1 MINDKGIVKVSPDIE
16 FINDWRDYNGQ
27 YQIERYVSSGRVI
40 INKMVTG
47 CGFTT
52 YCLRNDYD
60 TILIAPRLRLIQD
73 KLEQEI
79 KNGVNECY
87 YFNREK
93 DGKGNQLK
101 SINDLQTEFQ
111 SYKWVRKCNS
121 RPKPL
126 KILVTYDSFCRLAD
140 MLESDFGIDISKTF
154 KIVIDESHSLIKD
167 VKLKEFHNK
176 CVLSQFIA
184 RLFNYDNLL
193 FISATP
199 IIHYVGCIPE
209 FQNNSV
215 DYYELEWSNVTKVI
229 QKPYRCKSAK
239 DAFDQ
244 IYRHYRGNNGCF
256 DAKYNVGAYS
266 IEAVIF
272 LNSVKDIASILNKYI
287 AKKKFINVA
296 DVTIICADN
305 KENQA
310 LLHKIDKGLNIIKS
324 IPKNGDPHTTW
335 TFVTRTAFEG
345 VDFYS
350 PCASTYV
357 IANYYIPSLSLDIA
371 SDIPQI
377 IGRQRRKDNLF
388 RDTIHIYYVNN
399 INVIDNNE
407 FVKMQNEKMQASL
420 NQIGLYNNVNPSYQ
434 ATAFSNLVK
443 IISADPNSLYV
454 TTVNGV
460 PEINHLLIISEQYCR
475 DILKNQVNLFVLSS
489 NTAGTIYRMEIQQ
502 LKIDLVNVSSC
513 WVSEERMRII
523 AGYFQRY
530 PSLID
535 EIFEMLRNEGYN
547 QLGYYFSQLPVDRM
561 QANGYR
567 MANMDKEIAI
577 RNQTQDIGS
586 IVASAFVK
594 GQVYSKAEVK
604 ETLQNIYDRLELK
617 KTAKA
622 TDLSNYIPCSSTKK
636 GGLKAIKII

>member
-1 MINDKGIVKVSPDIE
+1 MINNKGIVKVSPGIE
-16 FINDWRDYNGQ
+16 FINDWRDHNGQ
-27 YQIERYVSSGRVI
+27 SGIDRYVSSGRVI

-52 YCLRNDYD
+52 YCLRNGYN

-93 DGKGNQLK
+93 DGKGNPLK
-101 SINDLQTEFQ
+101 SINDLQNEFQ

-209 FQNNSV
+209 FQANDV
-215 DYYELEWSNVTKVI
+215 DYYELEWSGVTKVI

-244 IYRHYRGNNGCF
+244 IYHHYINNGCF
-256 DAKYNVGAYS
+256 DARYNVGAYS
-266 IEAVIF
+266 TEAVIF

-287 AKKKFINVA
+287 AKKKLINVA

-310 LLHKIDKGLNIIKS
+310 VLHKIDKGLDIIKS

-399 INVIDNNE
+399 INVVDNNE
-407 FVKMQNEKMQASL
+407 FVKIQNEKMQASL
-420 NQIGLYNNVNPSYQ
+420 NQIGLYNDAKPSYK

-460 PEINHLLIISEQYCR
+460 PEINNLLIISEQYCR
-475 DILKNQVNLFVLSS
+475 DILKNQVNLFVLLP
-489 NTAGTIYRMEIQQ
+489 NTSRSIYRMEIRQ
-502 LKIDLVNVSSC
+502 LKTELANVSSY

-523 AGYFQRY
+523 ADYFQKY
-530 PSLID
+530 PSLRN
-535 EIFEMLRNEGYN
+535 EIFDMLRNEGYN
-547 QLGYYFSQLPVDRM
+547 QLGYYFSQLPIDRM

-567 MANMDKEIAI
+567 MANMDKEIEI
-577 RNQTQDIGS
+577 RNQTPNIGP

-604 ETLQNIYDRLELK
+604 ETLQDIYDRFGLG

-622 TDLSNYIPCSSTKK
+622 TDLSNYLAWKDAKK
-636 GGLKAIKII
+636 NGLKAIRVI

>member
-1 MINDKGIVKVSPDIE
+1 MINDKGIVKVSPGIE
-16 FINDWRDYNGQ
+16 FINDWRDHNGQ

-73 KLEQEI
+73 KLEQAN
-79 KNGVNECY
+79 KNSQECY

-93 DGKGNQLK
+93 DSKGNPLK
-101 SINDLQTEFQ
+101 TIDDLQNEFQ
-111 SYKWVRKCNS
+111 SYKWARN
-121 RPKPL
+121 RIGKPL

-140 MLESDFGIDISKTF
+140 MLELAFSYNISKTF
-154 KIVIDESHSLIKD
+154 KIAIDESHSLIKD

-215 DYYELEWSNVTKVI
+215 DYYLLEWSNVTKVI

-266 IEAVIF
+266 TEAVIF
-272 LNSVKDIASILNKYI
+272 LNSVKDITSILTKYI
-287 AKKKFINVA
+287 SKNKLINVA
-296 DVTIICADN
+296 NVTIICADN

-310 LLHKIDKGLNIIKS
+310 QLHKIDKGLNIIKS
-324 IPKNGDPHTTW
+324 IPKDGDPHTTW

-399 INVIDNNE
+399 INVVDNNE

-454 TTVNGV
+454 TTANGV
-460 PEINHLLIISEQYCR
+460 PEINNLLIISEQYCR
-475 DILKNQVNLFVLSS
+475 DILKNQVNLFVLSP
-489 NTAGTIYRMEIQQ
+489 NTSRSIYRMEIQQ
-502 LKIDLVNVSSC
+502 LKTELANVSSC

-523 AGYFQRY
+523 ADYMQKYR
-530 PSLID
+530 SLIN

-547 QLGYYFSQLPVDRM
+547 QLGYYFSQLPIDRM
-561 QANGYR
+561 QANGFR
-567 MANMDKEIAI
+567 MTNMDKEIAI

-586 IVASAFVK
+586 IVASVFVK
-594 GQVYSKAEVK
+594 GQVYSKKEVK
-604 ETLQNIYDRLELK
+604 ETLQDIYDRLGLK

-622 TDLSNYIPCSSTKK
+622 TDLGSYINYVPAKK
-636 GGLKAIKII
+636 DGLKAIRIL

>member
-16 FINDWRDYNGQ
+16 FINDWRDHNGQ
-27 YQIERYVSSGRVI
+27 YQIDRYVSSGRVI

-52 YCLRNDYD
+52 YCLCNGYD

-73 KLEQEI
+73 KLEQAN
-79 KNGVNECY
+79 KNSQECY

-93 DGKGNQLK
+93 DSKGNPLK
-101 SINDLQTEFQ
+101 SIDDLQNEFQ
-111 SYKWVRKCNS
+111 TYKWARN
-121 RPKPL
+121 RIGNPL

-140 MLESDFGIDISKTF
+140 MLEKDFGIDISKTF
-154 KIVIDESHSLIKD
+154 KIAIDESHSLIKD

-209 FQNNSV
+209 FQSNSV

-256 DAKYNVGAYS
+256 DAKYNVGVYS
-266 IEAVIF
+266 TEAVIF
-272 LNSVKDIASILNKYI
+272 LNSVKDITSILSKYI
-287 AKKKFINVA
+287 AKKKLINVA

-310 LLHKIDKGLNIIKS
+310 QLHKVDKGLNIIKS
-324 IPKNGDPHTTW
+324 IPKYGDPHTTW

-399 INVIDNNE
+399 INVVDNNE
-407 FVKMQNEKMQASL
+407 YNRIQRQKIQDSNDQIRIWQSLPEELRGTALKNLITVIEK
-420 NQIGLYNNVNPSYQ
+420 
-434 ATAFSNLVK
+434 
-443 IISADPNSLYV
+443 DPNGFYV
-454 TTVNGV
+454 TTSNGY
-460 PEINHLLIISEQYCR
+460 PEFNQLIKVSEDYCR
-475 DILKNQVNLFVLSS
+475 DILKNQVGLFVIMS
-489 NTAGTIYRMEIQQ
+489 NTSGTIYRMEIQQ
-502 LKIDLVNVSSC
+502 LKIDLANVSSC

-523 AGYFQRY
+523 ADYMQKYR
-530 PSLID
+530 SLIN

-547 QLGYYFSQLPVDRM
+547 QLGYYFSQLPIDRM
-561 QANGYR
+561 QANGFR

-594 GQVYSKAEVK
+594 GQVYSKQEVK
-604 ETLQNIYDRLELK
+604 ETLQDIYDRLELK

-622 TDLSNYIPCSSTKK
+622 TDLSNYIAWKDAKK
-636 GGLKAIKII
+636 DGLRAMRIL

>member
-16 FINDWRDYNGQ
+16 FINDWRDHNGQ

-93 DGKGNQLK
+93 DGKGNPLK
-101 SINDLQTEFQ
+101 SINDLQNEFQ

-140 MLESDFGIDISKTF
+140 MLEVVFGIDISKTF
-154 KIVIDESHSLIKD
+154 KIAIDESHSLIKD

-209 FQNNSV
+209 FQANNV
-215 DYYELEWSNVTKVI
+215 DYYELEWSGVTKVI
-229 QKPYRCKSAK
+229 QKPYKCKSAK

-244 IYRHYRGNNGCF
+244 IYCHYTNNGCF
-256 DAKYNVGAYS
+256 DAQYNVGAYS
-266 IEAVIF
+266 TEAVIF

-287 AKKKFINVA
+287 AKKKLINVA

-310 LLHKIDKGLNIIKS
+310 VLHKIDKGLNIIKS

-357 IANYYIPSLSLDIA
+357 IANYDIPSLSLDIA

-399 INVIDNNE
+399 INVVDNNE
-407 FVKMQNEKMQASL
+407 FVKIQNEKMQASL
-420 NQIGLYNNVNPSYQ
+420 NQIGLYNNVNPSYK

-454 TTVNGV
+454 TTANGV
-460 PEINHLLIISEQYCR
+460 PEINNLLIISEQYCR
-475 DILKNQVNLFVLSS
+475 DILKNQVGLFVITQNAS
-489 NTAGTIYRMEIQQ
+489 GTIYRMEIQQ
-502 LKIDLVNVSSC
+502 LKMDLANVSSC

-523 AGYFQRY
+523 ADYMQKYR
-530 PSLID
+530 SLIN

-547 QLGYYFSQLPVDRM
+547 QLGYYFSQLPIDRM

-577 RNQTQDIGS
+577 RNQTPNIGQ

-594 GQVYSKAEVK
+594 GQVYSKKEVK
-604 ETLQNIYDRLELK
+604 ETLQGIYDRFGHG

-622 TDLSNYIPCSSTKK
+622 TDLSNYLAWKDAKK
-636 GGLKAIKII
+636 NGLKAMRIQ

>member
-1 MINDKGIVKVSPDIE
+1 MINNKGIVKVSPGIE
-16 FINDWRDYNGQ
+16 YINAWRDHSGQ
-27 YQIERYVSSGRVI
+27 YQIDRYVSSGRVI

-93 DGKGNQLK
+93 DSKGNPLK
-101 SINDLQTEFQ
+101 TIDDLQNEFQ
-111 SYKWVRKCNS
+111 SYKWARN
-121 RPKPL
+121 RIGKPL

-140 MLESDFGIDISKTF
+140 MLELAFSYNISKTF
-154 KIVIDESHSLIKD
+154 KIAIDESHSLIKD

-266 IEAVIF
+266 TEAVIF
-272 LNSVKDIASILNKYI
+272 LNSVKDITSILTKYI
-287 AKKKFINVA
+287 SKNKLINVA

-310 LLHKIDKGLNIIKS
+310 QLHKIDKGLDIIKS
-324 IPKNGDPHTTW
+324 IPKYGELHTRW

-399 INVIDNNE
+399 INVVDDNEYNRNQWQKIQE
-407 FVKMQNEKMQASL
+407 SN
-420 NQIGLYNNVNPSYQ
+420 NQIRLWQTSQDDLKG
-434 ATAFSNLVK
+434 TALKNLITVIEK
-443 IISADPNSLYV
+443 DPNALYV
-454 TTVNGV
+454 TTTNGY
-460 PEINHLLIISEQYCR
+460 PEFNQLVKVSEDYCR

-489 NTAGTIYRMEIQQ
+489 NTSGTIYRMEIQQ
-502 LKIDLVNVSSC
+502 LKTDLANISSC

-523 AGYFQRY
+523 ANYFQKY
-530 PSLID
+530 PSLSN
-535 EIFEMLRNEGYN
+535 EIFDMLRNEGYN
-547 QLGYYFSQLPVDRM
+547 QLGYYFSQLPIDRI

-567 MANMDKEIAI
+567 MSNMDKEIAI
-577 RNQTQDIGS
+577 RYQTSNIGS
-586 IVASAFVK
+586 VLTSTFIS
-594 GQVYSKAEVK
+594 GQVYSKKEVK
-604 ETLQNIYDRLELK
+604 ETLQDIYDRFGLK

-622 TDLSNYIPCSSTKK
+622 TDLSNFLAWKDAKK
-636 GGLKAIKII
+636 DGLKAMRIL

>member
-16 FINDWRDYNGQ
+16 FINDWRDHNGQ

-93 DGKGNQLK
+93 DGKGNPLK
-101 SINDLQTEFQ
+101 SINDLQNEFQ
-111 SYKWVRKCNS
+111 SYKWVRKCNCK
-121 RPKPL
+121 PKPL

-140 MLESDFGIDISKTF
+140 MLENDFGYNISKTF
-154 KIVIDESHSLIKD
+154 KIAIDESHSLIKD

-215 DYYELEWSNVTKVI
+215 DYYQLEWSNVTKVI

-244 IYRHYRGNNGCF
+244 IYRHYISNNGCF

-272 LNSVKDIASILNKYI
+272 LNSVKDIASILTTYI
-287 AKKKFINVA
+287 AKKKFIQVSQ
-296 DVTIICADN
+296 V
-305 KENQA
+305 EN
-310 LLHKIDKGLNIIKS
+310 
-324 IPKNGDPHTTW
+324 
-335 TFVTRTAFEG
+335 
-345 VDFYS
+345 
-350 PCASTYV
+350 
-357 IANYYIPSLSLDIA
+357 
-371 SDIPQI
+371 
-377 IGRQRRKDNLF
+377 
-388 RDTIHIYYVNN
+388 
-399 INVIDNNE
+399 
-407 FVKMQNEKMQASL
+407 
-420 NQIGLYNNVNPSYQ
+420 
-434 ATAFSNLVK
+434 
-443 IISADPNSLYV
+443 
-454 TTVNGV
+454 
-460 PEINHLLIISEQYCR
+460 
-475 DILKNQVNLFVLSS
+475 
-489 NTAGTIYRMEIQQ
+489 
-502 LKIDLVNVSSC
+502 
-513 WVSEERMRII
+513 
-523 AGYFQRY
+523 
-530 PSLID
+530 
-535 EIFEMLRNEGYN
+535 
-547 QLGYYFSQLPVDRM
+547 
-561 QANGYR
+561 
-567 MANMDKEIAI
+567 
-577 RNQTQDIGS
+577 
-586 IVASAFVK
+586 
-594 GQVYSKAEVK
+594 
-604 ETLQNIYDRLELK
+604 
-617 KTAKA
+617 
-622 TDLSNYIPCSSTKK
+622 
-636 GGLKAIKII
+636 